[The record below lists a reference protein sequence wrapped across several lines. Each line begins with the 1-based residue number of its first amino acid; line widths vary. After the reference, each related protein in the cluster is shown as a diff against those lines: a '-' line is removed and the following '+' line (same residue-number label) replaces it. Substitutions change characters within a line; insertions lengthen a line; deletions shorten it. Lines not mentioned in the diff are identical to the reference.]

1 MAVHSPNPAY
11 TLPPPFS
18 PPLSAIRTSS
28 DITKPAAID
37 IDMMRSE
44 HNRSTRAAS
53 VLSGMSAEDM
63 EAAETLNSLQQSIAL
78 RTSSVLCTPLTCDS
92 TEYHSP
98 RQNPPTL
105 VQTQTTFES
114 DQPEPLLRL
123 FTSQYP
129 LAGSLI
135 NGSLSAYKTTQSYI
149 PGAEWTERN
158 VGLPIAGTVARISGV
173 EGGLRW
179 ALKPKRDG
187 RPSSATPTP
196 DVEKGYS
203 DIVSNGTD
211 RPSSDLTY
219 TETLPAYSP
228 GDRSP
233 PYSEQQGLLKTRDRQ
248 PPPGW
253 RQQLVIS
260 TSGLGV
266 AMSDD
271 SIRSLRFC
279 LSWLRWANGHLG
291 EAIQNLKNLLERW
304 DEGITP
310 GEHAAPMSVASMTQ
324 SQEERRQAA
333 LSARIAA
340 LKADVLKTLKDVIA
354 IVSNYA
360 GGALPTNA
368 RELVHRHLTSLP
380 QRFSLA
386 TMAGNSPTDG
396 TDENLNDSEA
406 AQSGRRVMLLAQE
419 GLDMMTQVSRVV
431 NDTLVSAEG
440 WCEKLGR
447 RTNSQSQQP
456 MLLDEKS
463 DDASMRSETVATND
477 GIIESHQR
485 QQQQPGDDV
494 HMEM

>member
-1 MAVHSPNPAY
+1 MDSQSPNPPYGA
-11 TLPPPFS
+11 PPPFS
-18 PPLSAIRTSS
+18 PPLSAHRSS
-28 DITKPAAID
+28 TDTAKHGSID
-37 IDMMRSE
+37 VDVFMADHE
-44 HNRSTRAAS
+44 RSTRAAS
-53 VLSGMSAEDM
+53 VLSGLSAEDM
-63 EAAETLNSLQQSIAL
+63 EAAETLNSLQHQFH
-78 RTSSVLCTPLTCDS
+78 P
-92 TEYHSP
+92 P

-105 VQTQTTFES
+105 VQTQTTFDS
-114 DQPEPLLRL
+114 DQSEPLLRL

-129 LAGSLI
+129 LAGSLL

-173 EGGLRW
+173 ESSLRW

-187 RPSSATPTP
+187 RTSSHSLQSP

-203 DIVSNGTD
+203 DVI
-211 RPSSDLTY
+211 PA
-219 TETLPAYSP
+219 ETNRSAHHSFPEGLPEYNP

-233 PYSEQQGLLKTRDRQ
+233 PYSENQVMARSRDRQ

-266 AMSDD
+266 AMSDE

-304 DEGITP
+304 DEGLTP
-310 GEHAAPMSVASMTQ
+310 GEQPGPMSVANMTQ
-324 SQEERRQAA
+324 TQEERRQAA

-340 LKADVLKTLKDVIA
+340 LKADVLQTLKHVVG
-354 IVSNYA
+354 IVSSYA

-368 RELVHRHLTSLP
+368 RDLVHRHLVSLP

-386 TMAGNSPTDG
+386 NMAGNDQDLALDG
-396 TDENLNDSEA
+396 DENSSEA
-406 AQSGRRVMLLAQE
+406 AKSGRRVMLLAQE

-447 RTNSQSQQP
+447 RTSSHSQSQPQTP
-456 MLLDEKS
+456 PFLPTKAGEKPVDGARHTNNTLAPS
-463 DDASMRSETVATND
+463 EKTLEGLTMAVSRSSAE
-477 GIIESHQR
+477 
-485 QQQQPGDDV
+485 DV
-494 HMEM
+494 VMEM